1 MLSASAYGLI
11 HDDGDD
17 DDDDDIVS
25 GKQPTSYFIRVRIC
39 FQGGTLVATVV
50 TLEKGLL

>member
-11 HDDGDD
+11 HDND

-25 GKQPTSYFIRVRIC
+25 GKQPTSYFIRVGIC
-39 FQGGTLVATVV
+39 F
-50 TLEKGLL
+50 

>member
-11 HDDGDD
+11 HDDDD
-17 DDDDDIVS
+17 DDGDDDDDIVS

-39 FQGGTLVATVV
+39 FK
-50 TLEKGLL
+50 EEH